1 MFSLFLILILS
12 LFVFY
17 SIRFMLKR
25 DHDLHALAFFSL
37 YIYTIFA
44 QIGYVY
50 FPELSILS
58 GAYYGQTLYYKYWAF
73 MFFSFVFTFLL
84 YRLINRS
91 NSMIDSYIVKKSNRN
106 YGEYFFFL
114 IIILLY
120 ISLSMYFE
128 IYRSLFRYGG
138 GNSMGGPWFGI
149 LFWIYT
155 VSTLILYTLLR
166 DESNRIKKR
175 ILSFVLF
182 LLCFLFFLKVTVASG
197 TRSAILYFFICIAF
211 YELSPVLKT
220 FKFKKRKF
228 FLLALASILVFSSLT
243 SLRTLRAQ
251 GETVTFSAFTDYES
265 SDSRF
270 ANQDMATTILLQDY
284 YLPSHTLF
292 VSMEYDIVDP
302 IEVIKSNIANSLVLL
317 DYPFLTTTIL
327 DRGLGKDNERG
338 VGWAYHFFVEG
349 YNAMGMFGIF
359 YNALFWNLGMALWIA
374 LTKSNNRRINQVM
387 VAIIALVLA
396 SSMKGQ
402 FAAFIKF
409 YWLVLLPGLGL
420 SLLANNS
427 SIAFLRR
434 GRLSQ

>member
-1 MFSLFLILILS
+1 MLPLVLMLILS

-25 DHDLHALAFFSL
+25 DHDLHAFAFFFL
-37 YIYTIFA
+37 YIYTIFS

-58 GAYYGQTLYYKYWAF
+58 GAYYGQILYYKYWVF
-73 MFFSFVFTFLL
+73 MFFSFMFTFLF
-84 YRLINRS
+84 YRFINRS

-106 YGEYFFFL
+106 YGEYIFFL
-114 IIILLY
+114 IVILLY
-120 ISLSMYFE
+120 ISLSIYFE
-128 IYRSLFRYGG
+128 IYRSLFSYGG
-138 GNSMGGPWFGI
+138 GNTMGGPWFGVF
-149 LFWIYT
+149 FWIYT
-155 VSTLILYTLLR
+155 VITLILYTLFR

-182 LLCFLFFLKVTVASG
+182 LLCFIFFLKVTVASG
-197 TRSAILYFFICIAF
+197 TRSAILYFFICLAA
-211 YELSPVLKT
+211 YELSPLLKT
-220 FKFKKRKF
+220 LKFKKRKF
-228 FLLALASILVFSSLT
+228 FLLAFASILVFSFLT
-243 SLRTLRAQ
+243 SLRALREQ
-251 GETVTFSAFTDYES
+251 GEIVSFSAFAEYES
-265 SDSRF
+265 SDSRY
-270 ANQDMATTILLQDY
+270 ANQDMATTILMQDY

-292 VSMEYDIVDP
+292 VSMEYGIIDP

-327 DRGLGKDNERG
+327 DQGLGKDNERG

-349 YNAMGMFGIF
+349 YNAMGMYGIF

-387 VAIIALVLA
+387 LAIIALVLA
-396 SSMKGQ
+396 TAMRGQ
-402 FAAFIKF
+402 FSAFIKF